1 MPFSASLT
9 QPALRYWF
17 GDFHSKIP
25 SFANTL
31 ASSQRTS
38 IRIPT
43 QEDHVKKLSMLFLA
57 VFTVV
62 SLALVASLSS
72 QEVREFHNHIR
83 LVDSNQLTHPL
94 TTPAGENPATFA
106 CIYGLVSD
114 IVPGCPIS
122 GTTAVPT
129 GGSEVIVIVDAYDFP
144 TAATDLATFSA
155 QFGLPTPKF
164 YQLYATGKKPAN
176 GCTGIA
182 GLENWGLEESL
193 DIEYAHAMA
202 PNAIIVLME
211 ASSASNAALYAAV
224 QKANELIASHKVKAE
239 LSMSWGGS
247 ETSSE
252 TSDDS
257 FFTQPGVTYFASS
270 GDTPG
275 TEYPS
280 TSPNVVSV
288 GGTVINRNSSGDYTG
303 QTAWSDGGGG
313 ESSVE
318 PIPSFQEGISSIV
331 GSNRGVPDV
340 SLNAG
345 TATAIYNT
353 GGTFCGSGWEEV
365 EGTSIAAP
373 SMAGIINR
381 AGSFNTSSN
390 AQNTEMYSEL
400 GNSADFTDITSGSC
414 GTHSA
419 VAGWDF
425 CTGLGVP
432 NGYSGK

>member
-1 MPFSASLT
+1 MKKHTILCLSLF
-9 QPALRYWF
+9 A
-17 GDFHSKIP
+17 
-25 SFANTL
+25 FAN
-31 ASSQRTS
+31 
-38 IRIPT
+38 
-43 QEDHVKKLSMLFLA
+43 
-57 VFTVV
+57 
-62 SLALVASLSS
+62 LALSNSLSA
-72 QEVREFHNHIR
+72 QAVQKMHNHIR
-83 LVDSNQLTHPL
+83 LVDPNQLAHPL
-94 TTPAGENPATFA
+94 ATPAGENPATFA
-106 CIYGLVSD
+106 CIYNLVST
-114 IVPGCPIS
+114 IVPGCPIN

-129 GGSEVIVIVDAYDFP
+129 GGSGFIVIVDAYDYP
-144 TAATDLATFSA
+144 TAASDLATFSK
-155 QFGLPTPKF
+155 QFGLPPAKF
-164 YQLYATGKKPAN
+164 HKIYASGTKPAN

-211 ASSASNAALYAAV
+211 ASSSSNNALYGAV
-224 QKANELIASHKVKAE
+224 QKANQLIAQHPTLKGE

-247 ETSSE
+247 ETSGE
-252 TSDDS
+252 LSDDS
-257 FFTQPGVTYFASS
+257 FFTQPGVTYFAST

-280 TSPNVVSV
+280 TSVNVIGV

-313 ESSVE
+313 DSSFE
-318 PIPSFQEGISSIV
+318 PIPSFQAGISSIV
-331 GSNRGVPDV
+331 GTHRGVPDI
-340 SLNAG
+340 SLNSG
-345 TATAIYNT
+345 TGTAIYNT

-365 EGTSIAAP
+365 EGTSIASP
-373 SMAGIINR
+373 SMAGIINS
-381 AGSFNTSSN
+381 AGTFNASSN

-400 GNSADFTDITSGSC
+400 GDAAVFTDITSGSC

-419 VAGWDF
+419 TAGWDF